1 MPSFR
6 ELLATTKS
14 EIREVDT
21 ATADDLRRQP
31 GAVVL
36 DVREPDE
43 YEQGAIPGAVHIP
56 RGTLEGSVENR
67 IADKSAPVIIHCAS
81 GVRSAFAAKT
91 LAEMGYEDVVSVAG
105 GFNKWKDEGR
115 DWAAP
120 RKLSPEQRN
129 RYQRHLL
136 LPEVDVEGQLKLL
149 DARVLLLGAGGLG
162 SPAALYLA
170 AAGVGTIGI
179 VDMDVVDE
187 SNLQRQIL
195 HNLDRI
201 GERKVDSAK
210 KTLTAIN
217 PDVNVVTHDVRLGAD
232 NVVDILSG
240 YDIVVDGADNFPVR
254 YLLNDAALKVGHPG
268 RARLDLPVRGPGH
281 GVHAPRRAVLPLLPA
296 RAPAARAGA
305 VVRRGGRAGRA
316 AGHRRL
322 GPGRRGHQAHP
333 RHRRQPV
340 GPAAGVRLARAVVPH
355 LQDAARPAVPRL
367 LHRPGRHRHRRVRR
381 ALRAA
386 PDRAARGLT
395 GSAARAVAGRGV
407 FFASRPDSRQT

>member
-6 ELLATTKS
+6 ELLAATKS

-21 ATADDLRRQP
+21 AEADELRRRP

-56 RGTLEGSVENR
+56 RGTLESSVENR
-67 IADKSAPVIIHCAS
+67 LTDKSAPVIIHCAS

-91 LAEMGYEDVVSVAG
+91 LRDMGYQDVVSMTG

-115 DWAAP
+115 PWAAP
-120 RKLSPEQRN
+120 RKLTAEQRN

-136 LPEVDVEGQLKLL
+136 LPEVDVGGQLKLL

-195 HNLDRI
+195 HNMDRI
-201 GERKVDSAK
+201 GDRKVDSAK
-210 KTLTAIN
+210 KTLTALN
-217 PDVNVVTHDVRLGAD
+217 PDVNVVTYDVRMGAD
-232 NVVDILSG
+232 NILDIIDG
-240 YDIVVDGADNFPVR
+240 YDVIVDGTDNFPTL
-254 YLLNDAALKVGHPG
+254 YLVNDAALLKRIPVVHGSIFRFEGQVTVFKPYEGPCYRCLLPEPPPAELAPSCAEAGVLGVLPGIVGSIQ
-268 RARLDLPVRGPGH
+268 AMEAIKIVLDLRD
-281 GVHAPRRAVLPLLPA
+281 PLI
-296 RAPAARAGA
+296 
-305 VVRRGGRAGRA
+305 GRF
-316 AGHRRL
+316 
-322 GPGRRGHQAHP
+322 
-333 RHRRQPV
+333 
-340 GPAAGVRLARAVVPH
+340 LAY
-355 LQDAARPAVPRL
+355 DAMEQSFRTFKV
-367 LHRPGRHRHRRVRR
+367 
-381 ALRAA
+381 
-386 PDRAARGLT
+386 
-395 GSAARAVAGRGV
+395 
-407 FFASRPDSRQT
+407 RPDPANEITYE

>member
-6 ELLATTKS
+6 ELLAATKA

-21 ATADDLRRQP
+21 AQADELRRRP
-31 GAVVL
+31 KAVVL

-56 RGTLEGSVENR
+56 RGTLESSVENR
-67 IADKSAPVIIHCAS
+67 ITDKSAPVIIHCAS

-91 LAEMGYEDVVSVAG
+91 LSDMGYHDVMSMSG

-120 RKLSPEQRN
+120 RKLSPDQRN

-170 AAGVGTIGI
+170 AAGVGTIGV

-195 HNLDRI
+195 HNIDRV

-232 NVVDILSG
+232 NVLDILSG

-254 YLLNDAALKVGHPG
+254 YLLNDAALKLEIPVVHGSIFRFEGQVTVFKPHDGPCY
-268 RARLDLPVRGPGH
+268 RCFLPEPPPAELAPSCAEA
-281 GVHAPRRAVLPLLPA
+281 GVLGVLPGIVGSIQAVETIKLL
-296 RAPAARAGA
+296 
-305 VVRRGGRAGRA
+305 
-316 AGHRRL
+316 L
-322 GPGRRGHQAHP
+322 G
-333 RHRRQPV
+333 V
-340 GPAAGVRLARAVVPH
+340 GEDLSG
-355 LQDAARPAVPRL
+355 RL
-367 LHRPGRHRHRRVRR
+367 LAYDSLEQSFRTYRM
-381 ALRAA
+381 LRDPECPTCSIDPERIVIAEYDELCMPHPVA
-386 PDRAARGLT
+386 P
-395 GSAARAVAGRGV
+395 
-407 FFASRPDSRQT
+407 PPM

>member
-6 ELLATTKS
+6 ELLAVTKS

-21 ATADDLRRQP
+21 AQADELRQRP

-56 RGTLEGSVENR
+56 RGTLESSVENR
-67 IADKSAPVIIHCAS
+67 LTDKSAPVIIHCAS

-91 LAEMGYEDVVSVAG
+91 LRDMGYQDVVSMTG

-115 DWAAP
+115 PWAAP
-120 RKLSPEQRN
+120 RKLTAEQRN

-195 HNLDRI
+195 HNVDRI

-232 NVVDILSG
+232 NVMGILGG
-240 YDIVVDGADNFPVR
+240 YDVVVDGTDNFPVR
-254 YLLNDAALKVGHPG
+254 YLVNDASLKLGIPVVHGSIFRFEGQATVFKPHDGPCY
-268 RARLDLPVRGPGH
+268 RCLLPEPPPAELAPSCAEA
-281 GVHAPRRAVLPLLPA
+281 GVLGVLPGIIGSLQAIEAIKLILGVGDDLSGRLLA
-296 RAPAARAGA
+296 YDSMDQTFRTFK
-305 VVRRGGRAGRA
+305 VRRDPECPACSIDPERLVIAEYDELCMPHPLAPPPAG
-316 AGHRRL
+316 
-322 GPGRRGHQAHP
+322 
-333 RHRRQPV
+333 
-340 GPAAGVRLARAVVPH
+340 
-355 LQDAARPAVPRL
+355 
-367 LHRPGRHRHRRVRR
+367 
-381 ALRAA
+381 
-386 PDRAARGLT
+386 
-395 GSAARAVAGRGV
+395 
-407 FFASRPDSRQT
+407 